1 MKKLLSTNYSDMA
14 FNFAMLALRT
24 GLGIVMLPHGYQK
37 LVHFA
42 EYRTKF
48 FSLLGMGS
56 TLSIS
61 LAIFAELIC
70 SIFLIFGLFTRSAAL
85 VLALHICVIIFKV
98 NTGSIL
104 GKSEFELTL
113 LLGFFTL
120 LLVGGGKYSVEGGMG
135 K

>member
-14 FNFAMLALRT
+14 FNFAMLVLRV

-37 LVHFA
+37 LVHFG
-42 EYRTKF
+42 EYRTRF
-48 FSLLGMGS
+48 FNLFGIGS
-56 TLSIS
+56 TISLS
-61 LAIFAELIC
+61 LAILAEVLC
-70 SIFLIFGLFTRSAAL
+70 SIFLIFGLFTRPAAL
-85 VLALHICVIIFKV
+85 VLAIHLFVIIFKV
-98 NTGSIL
+98 NTGTIL

>member
-1 MKKLLSTNYSDMA
+1 MKKLLSTNYSDTA
-14 FNFAMLALRT
+14 FNVAMLVLRS

-48 FSLLGMGS
+48 FNLFSMGS
-56 TLSIS
+56 TLSLS
-61 LAIFAELIC
+61 LAIFAELVC
-70 SIFLIFGLFTRSAAL
+70 SIFLILGLFTRTAAL
-85 VLALHICVIIFKV
+85 VLALFTSVIIFKV
-98 NTGSIL
+98 NNGTIL

>member
-14 FNFAMLALRT
+14 FNFAMLVLRT
-24 GLGIVMLPHGYQK
+24 GLGIVMLPHGFQK

-48 FSLLGMGS
+48 YNFFGIGS
-56 TLSIS
+56 TISLS

-70 SIFLIFGLFTRSAAL
+70 SIFLVLGLFTRSAAM
-85 VLALHICVIIFKV
+85 VLALFTSVIIFKV
-98 NTGSIL
+98 NTGTIL

-120 LLVGGGKYSVEGGMG
+120 LLVGGGKYSVEGSMG

>member
-14 FNFAMLALRT
+14 FNFAMLVLRT
-24 GLGIVMLPHGYQK
+24 GLGIVMLPHGFQK

-48 FSLLGMGS
+48 YNFFGIGS
-56 TLSIS
+56 TISLS
-61 LAIFAELIC
+61 LAIFAELLC
-70 SIFLIFGLFTRSAAL
+70 SIFLVLGLFTRSAAL
-85 VLALHICVIIFKV
+85 ILALFTSVIIFKV
-98 NTGSIL
+98 NTGTIL

-120 LLVGGGKYSVEGGMG
+120 LLVGGGKYSVEGSMG

>member
-1 MKKLLSTNYSDMA
+1 MKKLLSTNYSDTA
-14 FNFAMLALRT
+14 FNVAMLVLKS

-48 FSLLGMGS
+48 FNLFSMGS
-56 TLSIS
+56 TLSLS
-61 LAIFAELIC
+61 LAIFAELVC
-70 SIFLIFGLFTRSAAL
+70 SIFLILGLFTRTAAL
-85 VLALHICVIIFKV
+85 VLALFTSVIIFKV
-98 NTGSIL
+98 NNGTIL

>member
-1 MKKLLSTNYSDMA
+1 MKKLLSTNYSDTA
-14 FNFAMLALRT
+14 FNVAMLVLRS

-48 FSLLGMGS
+48 FNLFSMGS
-56 TLSIS
+56 TLSLS
-61 LAIFAELIC
+61 LAIFAELVC
-70 SIFLIFGLFTRSAAL
+70 SIFLILGLFTRTAAL
-85 VLALHICVIIFKV
+85 ALALFTSVIIFKV
-98 NTGSIL
+98 NNGTIL